1 MPLHTTSPED
11 AGQDQPVKRGPG
23 RPRKQRPASPESTP
37 ADTGPRVTDR
47 FGVSR
52 MVGKSHSTIK
62 RLEQNDPDWP
72 KPFALGCG
80 HACNYLISDIEAFL
94 LKKAA
99 AAQAAS
105 VASTQTATPRGPEN
119 LRPGNKARH
128 PEKKQTKTVTEP
140 A

>member
-1 MPLHTTSPED
+1 MPLCATPPED
-11 AGQDQPVKRGPG
+11 GGQDQPVKRGPG
-23 RPRKQRPASPESTP
+23 RPRKQRPASPEPAP

-47 FGVSR
+47 FGASR

-72 KPFALGCG
+72 KPFALGGG

-94 LKKAA
+94 LKRSADA
-99 AAQAAS
+99 
-105 VASTQTATPRGPEN
+105 QTATPRGLEN
-119 LRPGNKARH
+119 LRPGNKARR
-128 PEKKQTKTVTEP
+128 PEKKRAEAAIET